1 MPIKVTITDDHP
13 IVANG
18 IKNIL
23 NELPQFEIL
32 DIYTSG
38 NALLKNIG
46 EHLPDV
52 LMLDFNLP
60 DTNAV
65 EITKILKKKFPALKI
80 LIFTSID
87 IIVHVKK
94 VLQAGADGFLL
105 KESDDLTI
113 IEAIET
119 IHKGEQFLS
128 PAIKN
133 SLIDDLLKP
142 QKKTVLTRR
151 EKEIL
156 QLIVSEYT
164 NHEIAEKLFISPHT
178 VDNHRINLLQKLQV
192 KNTAGLVK
200 VAIERGLVD

>member
-1 MPIKVTITDDHP
+1 MPIKVSITDDHP

-23 NELPQFEIL
+23 NELPQFLIL
-32 DIYTSG
+32 DIYNTG
-38 NALLKNIG
+38 NALLKNVG
-46 EHLPDV
+46 NSLPDV

-65 EITKILKKKFPALKI
+65 EITKTLKKKYPALKI
-80 LIFTSID
+80 LIFTSND
-87 IIVHVKK
+87 ILVHVKK
-94 VLQAGADGFLL
+94 VLHAGADGFML

-119 IHKGEQFLS
+119 VYKGQQYLS

-133 SLIDDLLKP
+133 NLIDDLLKP

-156 QLIVSEYT
+156 QLIVAEFT
-164 NHEIAEKLFISPHT
+164 NHEIAEKLFISQHT

-200 VAIERGLVD
+200 VAMERGLID

>member
-23 NELPQFEIL
+23 NALPQFQIL

-46 EHLPDV
+46 ENLPDV

-60 DTNAV
+60 DTTAV
-65 EITKILKKKFPALKI
+65 EVTKVLKKKYPSLKI

-87 IIVHVKK
+87 IILHVKK
-94 VLQAGADGFLL
+94 VLQAGADGFML

-119 IHKGEQFLS
+119 IYKGEQYLS

-133 SLIDDLLKP
+133 NLIDDLLKP
-142 QKKTVLTRR
+142 QKKMVLTRR

-200 VAIERGLVD
+200 VAMERGLVD

>member
-1 MPIKVTITDDHP
+1 MPIKVSITDDHP

-23 NELPQFEIL
+23 NELPQFQIL
-32 DIYTSG
+32 DIYNTG
-38 NALLKNIG
+38 NALLKNVG
-46 EHLPDV
+46 NSLPDV

-65 EITKILKKKFPALKI
+65 EITKTLKKKYPALKI
-80 LIFTSID
+80 LIFTSND
-87 IIVHVKK
+87 ILVHVKK
-94 VLQAGADGFLL
+94 VLHAGADGFML

-119 IHKGEQFLS
+119 VYKGQQYLS

-133 SLIDDLLKP
+133 NLIDDLLKP

-156 QLIVSEYT
+156 QLIVAEFT
-164 NHEIAEKLFISPHT
+164 NHEIAEKLFISQHT

-200 VAIERGLVD
+200 VAMERGLID

>member
-23 NELPQFEIL
+23 NALPQFQIL

-46 EHLPDV
+46 ENLPDV

-60 DTNAV
+60 DTTAV
-65 EITKILKKKFPALKI
+65 ELTKVLKKKYPSLKI

-87 IIVHVKK
+87 IILHVKK
-94 VLQAGADGFLL
+94 VLQAGADGFML

-119 IHKGEQFLS
+119 IYKGEQYLS

-133 SLIDDLLKP
+133 NLIDDLLKP
-142 QKKTVLTRR
+142 QKKMVLTRR

-200 VAIERGLVD
+200 VAMERGLVD

>member
-94 VLQAGADGFLL
+94 VLQAGADGFML